1 MSDESRGGS
10 QKGRAS
16 EDYLIPGEIARELRI
31 HSSTV
36 RRMFE
41 DIDGGMFEDIDS
53 VVRLDNRNRPQGK
66 RRYRLMRIPRSVY
79 RQYLQDSA
87 KPLSGHLSV
96 DQHTPTTVGGQSK

>member
-41 DIDGGMFEDIDS
+41 DIDG

-66 RRYRLMRIPRSVY
+66 RRYRLTRIPRSVY
-79 RQYLQDSA
+79 RQYLQDCA
-87 KPLSGHLSV
+87 KPLSAGPSV
-96 DQHTPTTVGGQSK
+96 GQHTPTTVGGQSK